1 MGEEIPMKMVIAYVQ
16 SVMAP
21 EVVDALHALP
31 EVTGA
36 TFIRAQGFGRGRGKG
51 STAATEGEFIGTRA
65 KVRVE
70 VLVPDTVVEDVI
82 RAISTA
88 ARTGNPGD
96 GKICVTGV
104 EHVVRIR
111 TGEEDGQAI

>member
-1 MGEEIPMKMVIAYVQ
+1 MKMVIAYVQ
-16 SVMAP
+16 SLMAP
-21 EVVDALHALP
+21 EVVDALHSLP

-36 TFIRAQGFGRGRGKG
+36 TFIKVQGFGRGRSKG
-51 STAATEGEFIGTRA
+51 STSAAEGEFVGTSA

-70 VLVPDTVVEDVI
+70 VLVPEALVAQVVE
-82 RAISTA
+82 AITTA
-88 ARTGNPGD
+88 ARTGNRGD
-96 GKICVTGV
+96 GKVCVVGV